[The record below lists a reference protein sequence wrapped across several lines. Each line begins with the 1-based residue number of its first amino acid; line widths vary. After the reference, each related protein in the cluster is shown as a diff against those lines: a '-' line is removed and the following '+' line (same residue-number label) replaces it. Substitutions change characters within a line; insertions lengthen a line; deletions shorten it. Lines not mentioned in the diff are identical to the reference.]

1 MVRSSTETC
10 IILRKTSWSLEFIA
24 FRAIMTYISHIA
36 VLHDSWCSFSLSY
49 NPLLRDLD
57 ICKSLF
63 MRINHPA
70 KNANEL
76 GPAWQNIAVKSDIH
90 GQKEMV

>member
-1 MVRSSTETC
+1 
-10 IILRKTSWSLEFIA
+10 
-24 FRAIMTYISHIA
+24 
-36 VLHDSWCSFSLSY
+36 
-49 NPLLRDLD
+49 
-57 ICKSLF
+57 

-90 GQKEMV
+90 GQKENGKNYSDPGGTLKKLNNLKPLISCKIKSFTFQKR